1 MSRRGIAYGLFE
13 VLVHFRWDKN
23 YSGLFF
29 YKLFLEKTFLISE
42 IHFYEGK
49 SGNTI
54 HFSRGKFGCS
64 LQFSRG
70 KFFLLVLG
78 ALLFWSLVCL
88 ATKDSANVLCKKL
101 DPLQNGGVE
110 SKGQTHWIV
119 QKVVRDELQ
128 DIRFGSVGRT
138 CACAVCSRV
147 RQ

>member
-1 MSRRGIAYGLFE
+1 MIAVVRHILPIFMSLQFIFPFLRMSRRGIAYGLFE

-70 KFFLLVLG
+70 KFFFTG
-78 ALLFWSLVCL
+78 CL
-88 ATKDSANVLCKKL
+88 KQRS
-101 DPLQNGGVE
+101 
-110 SKGQTHWIV
+110 
-119 QKVVRDELQ
+119 
-128 DIRFGSVGRT
+128 F
-138 CACAVCSRV
+138 
-147 RQ
+147 